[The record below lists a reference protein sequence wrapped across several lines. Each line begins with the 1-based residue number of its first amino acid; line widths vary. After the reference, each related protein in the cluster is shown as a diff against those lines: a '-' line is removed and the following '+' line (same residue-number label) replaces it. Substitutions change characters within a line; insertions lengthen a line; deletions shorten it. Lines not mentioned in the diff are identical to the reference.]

1 MEETHDLGISV
12 NTDIPP
18 EKDNLKY
25 SVQPTSNKSI
35 LPTIIGF
42 LLIIAGVLAIMNWL
56 SVFLLDITTL
66 GSYYDISQL
75 QQVYPNITPEQ
86 FLGFLKTCA
95 AIGLIIS
102 IFPILGGLL
111 AIKRKMWGISVACSI
126 IGLLSIGILFTS
138 SLFSLIAIIILF
150 ISKKEF
156 QLKKI

>member
-1 MEETHDLGISV
+1 MIENNNPSTSIDS
-12 NTDIPP
+12 DKPS

-25 SVQPTSNKSI
+25 SVQTNSNKSI

-42 LLIIAGVLAIMNWL
+42 LLIIAGAVAIMNWL
-56 SVFLLDITTL
+56 SVFLIDITTL

-75 QQVYPNITPEQ
+75 QQIYPNITTQQ
-86 FLGFLKTCA
+86 FLDFLKTCA
-95 AIGLIIS
+95 VIGLIIS

-111 AIKRKMWGISVACSI
+111 AIKRKMWSISVACSI

-138 SLFSLIAIIILF
+138 SLLSFIAIIMLF

-156 QLKKI
+156 Q

>member
-1 MEETHDLGISV
+1 MEETYKTSTNINSLKS
-12 NTDIPP
+12 P

-25 SVQPTSNKSI
+25 SVQPTASKSI

-42 LLIIAGVLAIMNWL
+42 LLIIAGALAMINWI
-56 SVFLLDITTL
+56 SFFLLDITTL

-75 QQVYPNITPEQ
+75 QQVYPNITPQQ
-86 FLGFLKTCA
+86 FLDFLKTCA

-111 AIKRKMWGISVACSI
+111 AIKRKMWRISVACSI
-126 IGLLSIGILFTS
+126 IGLFSIGILFTS
-138 SLFSLIAIIILF
+138 SLFSLIAIVILI

-156 QLKKI
+156 Q